1 MQPQSFQQQ
10 VFEPIMKGEYRVYQS
25 QGLKLLR
32 ISEFPEIATDP
43 TTCARMFRGLRF
55 VCPVWNPN
63 PFDHVGGKP
72 QSEDPYPIFCGVR
85 KLRPLKQSPSYN
97 LAQFVRQI
105 NKIEQSSG
113 ARAACQTRVIFH
125 LLINQQYDIAFP
137 NSDKYPPLTEVVGST
152 LTRLCALFWQSSAAI
167 RSSSSKLAR

>member
-1 MQPQSFQQQ
+1 M
-10 VFEPIMKGEYRVYQS
+10 EGGRRAYQS

-32 ISEFPEIATDP
+32 ISQFPEIATDP
-43 TTCARMFRGLRF
+43 TTCARIFRGLRF

-63 PFDHVGGKP
+63 PFDHLRGKP
-72 QSEDPYPIFCGVR
+72 QSEDPYPIFCGIR

-97 LAQFVRQI
+97 PAQFLRQI
-105 NKIEQSSG
+105 DKIEQSSG

-125 LLINQQYDIAFP
+125 LLINHQYDVAFP
-137 NSDKYPPLTEVVGST
+137 CPDKYPPLTEAVGST
-152 LTRLCALFWQSSAAI
+152 LTRLCALFWQSSVAI